1 MIGLS
6 NAAKDEMLSI
16 FTGQPLLLGL
26 FTGEAEIADAG
37 YERQVIEFG
46 SPQDDGDVRVIEN
59 ENEIRFDV
67 LDRDHT
73 LDHWGVFSAGGTM
86 LALYRLVKPRDMPAD
101 DNPIFRPGNLSIG
114 LP

>member
-6 NAAKDEMLSI
+6 NAAKDEMLNV
-16 FTGQPLLLGL
+16 FTGQPLYVGL

-37 YERQVIEFG
+37 YERQAIEFG
-46 SPQDDGDVRVIEN
+46 QPQDDGDVRVIEN

-67 LDRDHT
+67 LGRDHT
-73 LDHWGVFSAGGTM
+73 IDHWGVFDASGEL
-86 LALYRLVKPRDMPAD
+86 LALYRLITPRDMPAD
-101 DNPIFRPGNLSIG
+101 DNPVFRAGKLGIG